1 MGGGYQDGPKLRRTQ
16 GRGVVWTADHCSRLP
31 RAGETAQA
39 DGEQG
44 GPWGVV
50 LRPSAR
56 PLPRSAWGGPGSW
69 SQLQCYLGP
78 AGNAADRR
86 PPPKIRPPL
95 CWLEFTCEGT
105 DVTSSWC
112 SDKVGGDPQLME
124 STGQWPRRAPR
135 EAVHQPSPRLLV
147 SCLSLSG
154 GPGCPQLKQ
163 CPGLKA
169 LGPLSGSESGC
180 RLLGSDPGIPIHKS
194 GMGPGSLHL
203 HMCTHTYT
211 YPHTYISDSGKL
223 V

>member
-1 MGGGYQDGPKLRRTQ
+1 MLEAPQSGGDSAGRRGA
-16 GRGVVWTADHCSRLP
+16 GRALGCGSETFSSSTSTLCLGWPWELVSAPVLLGTS
-31 RAGETAQA
+31 GECCRQE
-39 DGEQG
+39 D
-44 GPWGVV
+44 
-50 LRPSAR
+50 
-56 PLPRSAWGGPGSW
+56 
-69 SQLQCYLGP
+69 
-78 AGNAADRR
+78 

-124 STGQWPRRAPR
+124 STGQWPWRAPR